1 MGTSNKMRLKTTHL
15 LELLVGISD
24 RLLDAL
30 QVLLSVVNL
39 LLGSIYF
46 LLLLG
51 NQLVLLRNINN
62 TSTQYGFLPSE
73 VL

>member
-1 MGTSNKMRLKTTHL
+1 MRLKTTHL

-30 QVLLSVVNL
+30 EVLLSIVNL
-39 LLGSIYF
+39 LLGRVYL

-51 NQLVLLRNINN
+51 NQLVLLRNINS

>member
-1 MGTSNKMRLKTTHL
+1 MRLKTTHL

-30 QVLLSVVNL
+30 EVLLSVVNL
-39 LLGSIYF
+39 LLGCIYL

-51 NQLVLLRNINN
+51 N
-62 TSTQYGFLPSE
+62 
-73 VL
+73 